1 MKKSELKQERTE
13 ITNTDKSPFTPQ
25 NLFESMEEKRNSK
38 LYSDEDREEIQ
49 YIPIDNTFVMAV
61 GTNKGTIWRLT
72 SGGHLVSTKT
82 FPTITEAIDY
92 LETKP
97 WEIITNLMV
106 AIAIN
111 IDEAKKM
118 TENDQ

>member
-1 MKKSELKQERTE
+1 MKKSEPKQEKKEMTS
-13 ITNTDKSPFTPQ
+13 TDKLPFAPQ

-49 YIPIDNTFVMAV
+49 YIPIDNTCVMAV
-61 GTNKGTIWRLT
+61 GTNKGTTWRLT

-111 IDEAKKM
+111 IDEVKKM

>member
-1 MKKSELKQERTE
+1 MKKSEPKQERKET
-13 ITNTDKSPFTPQ
+13 TSTDKSSFTPQ

-49 YIPIDNTFVMAV
+49 YIPIDNTCVMAV
-61 GTNKGTIWRLT
+61 GTNKGTVWRLT

-82 FPTITEAIDY
+82 FPTIAEAIDY

-111 IDEAKKM
+111 IDEVKKM